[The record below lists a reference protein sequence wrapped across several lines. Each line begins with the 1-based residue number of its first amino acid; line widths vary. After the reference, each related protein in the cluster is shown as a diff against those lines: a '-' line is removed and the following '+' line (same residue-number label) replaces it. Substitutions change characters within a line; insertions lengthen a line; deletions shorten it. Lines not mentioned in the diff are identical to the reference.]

1 MTDKITNKDKQS
13 PDKSGDEPARE
24 MFPEGDSMDRFVH
37 VFESSARRWELVIYP
52 AMLAFVVLAG
62 YGFFLIY
69 TLSKDINT
77 LARGMDPEMGK
88 HLSHIS
94 ESVIYLSENVRTM
107 TRRVYHM
114 SESVEDMAER
124 MVSLEYLE
132 PMLVNMN
139 GMNHSMEGMNNHMR
153 TMNVTGDAIRYEMGQ
168 MNHSMKPMG
177 RMNSFMPW

>member
-1 MTDKITNKDKQS
+1 MIDKITNIGDQS
-13 PDKSGDEPARE
+13 PGKSGEDSARE
-24 MFPEGDSMDRFVH
+24 IFPEGDSMDRFVR
-37 VFESSARRWELVIYP
+37 VFETSARRWELVIYP
-52 AMLAFVVLAG
+52 AMLAFVILAA

-69 TLSKDINT
+69 SLSKDINS

-139 GMNHSMEGMNNHMR
+139 GMNNSMEGMNNNMR
-153 TMNVTGDAIRYEMGQ
+153 TMNVTGDAIRFEMGQ
-168 MNHSMKPMG
+168 MNYSMKPMG

>member
-1 MTDKITNKDKQS
+1 MNEKIITMDQK
-13 PDKSGDEPARE
+13 KSGNESSSGG
-24 MFPEGDSMDRFVH
+24 FPEGDSMDRFVR
-37 VFESSARRWELVIYP
+37 VFETSARRWELIIYP

-77 LARGMDPEMGK
+77 LAQGMDPEMGK

-114 SESVEDMAER
+114 SESVETMADR
-124 MVSLEYLE
+124 MVSLEHLE
-132 PMLVNMN
+132 PMLNNMQ
-139 GMNHSMEGMNNHMR
+139 GMNNSMGAMNLNMSNMNMSIDAMR
-153 TMNVTGDAIRYEMGQ
+153 YDMGDMS
-168 MNHSMKPMG
+168 HSMRPMG
-177 RMNSFMPW
+177 RMNSIMPW